1 MISEPTRVLGLGAGG
16 HAKVVIEILRLCGG
30 YDIIGLLDPREALW
44 GTSVSGV
51 EVLGDDRRLAEIYAG
66 GVRWAFVGVGSVQR
80 TDIRKR
86 LYDQLRNTG
95 FTLVRAVHPQAIV
108 SAAAEIGAGPIIMAG
123 AIVNPA
129 ARIGANVIIN
139 SGAIIEHD
147 CLIEDHVHIATGARL
162 SGGVTVQAGAHV
174 GIGATIKQNVNIGRE
189 SVVGAGAVVIK
200 DVPDGKTVVGVPAQ
214 VLGSDSDSR
223 LLYER

>member
-30 YDIIGLLDPREALW
+30 YDIIGLLDRREELW
-44 GTSVSGV
+44 ATFISGV
-51 EVLGDDRRLAEIYAG
+51 EVLGDDRRLADLYAG
-66 GVRWAFVGVGSVQR
+66 GVRCAFVGVGSVQR

-86 LYDQLRNTG
+86 LYELLRNAG
-95 FTLVRAVHPQAIV
+95 FVIARAVHPRAIV
-108 SAAAEIGAGPIIMAG
+108 SAGAEIGEGPIIMAG

-129 ARIGANVIIN
+129 ARIGDNVIVN
-139 SGAIIEHD
+139 SGAIVEHD
-147 CLIEDHVHIATGARL
+147 CIIEDHVHIATGARL

-174 GIGATIKQNVNIGRE
+174 GIGATIKQNVKIGRE

-200 DVPDGKTVVGVPAQ
+200 DVPDSETVVGVPAK
-214 VLGSDSDSR
+214 VLGSDGDSR
-223 LLYER
+223 LLFER